1 MRGLYQ
7 ILMPLLGL
15 FLVRVDLT
23 DLFPMKIPVEVLKI
37 YDGDTILVR
46 HKSLS
51 FKVRLSKIDA
61 PEKLQG
67 RSGLFAKN
75 CLEQALMNHSKLLIV
90 EKQDIYGRILGELDG
105 MSMKLI
111 KRGCAPLYPHAEFR
125 NQKEKFEYLRAL
137 KIAKA
142 ARSGLWQYDGFVQP
156 KKWRKISKQSLRRQ
170 WRQQGHSRRPYHPER
185 KFEGK
190 EG

>member
-46 HKSLS
+46 HKSFR

-61 PEKLQG
+61 PEKFQG
-67 RSGLFAKN
+67 KSGMISKQ
-75 CLEQALMNHSKLLIV
+75 CLEKVLKNQSRILII

-105 MSMKLI
+105 LSLKLI
-111 KRGCAPLYPHAEFR
+111 EQGCSPLYPHAEFR
-125 NQKEKFEYLRAL
+125 NQREKFEYLRAL

-156 KKWRKISKQSLRRQ
+156 KKWRKINKQSLRRQ
-170 WRQQGHSRRPYHPER
+170 WRQQDHSQRPYHPGR
-185 KFEGK
+185 KFEEKG
-190 EG
+190 G